1 MKDRAI
7 PPVRSLI
14 LGCILVA
21 GAWALPLFL
30 DGAQLAQ
37 GLLRANY
44 SLPELM
50 ASYVPELRRAAQL
63 TLVTAA
69 AVPLLAFL
77 AWVAETS
84 LMRPTGPGQV
94 ARGWRSVTWFVIAL
108 IAGGAVYGL
117 VNWETLGGVD
127 SVDDVIANRT
137 AIVLALLSLVLFW
150 VFCLIG
156 TERMIRPAVPGG
168 ALLVGRS

>member
-1 MKDRAI
+1 MV
-7 PPVRSLI
+7 PPGRSLV

-21 GAWALPLFL
+21 CAWALPLFL
-30 DGAQLAQ
+30 DSSQLA
-37 GLLRANY
+37 GGALRANY

-50 ASYVPELRRAAQL
+50 AAYVPELRRAAQL
-63 TLVTAA
+63 TLVTAV

-77 AWVAETS
+77 AWVVETS
-84 LMRPTGPGQV
+84 LLRPTGPGQV
-94 ARGWRSVTWFVIAL
+94 ARGWRSITWFVIAV
-108 IAGGAVYGL
+108 IAGGAVYAL
-117 VNWETLGGVD
+117 VGWKTLGGVA
-127 SVDDVIANRT
+127 SVDDVVANRT

-150 VFCLIG
+150 VFCLLG